1 MFENDMRVIA
11 KLREECENSTSH
23 RCAPH
28 NGQVGEPAQPPEGAL
43 IERLR
48 KAMQP
53 SLSIRAAAK
62 QAGMSGSR
70 WTQIVRGYK
79 QEKSDLRIAVQGPAK
94 TVARMAHV
102 VGATPDQLREVGRPD
117 AAEELDKIVNWKKY
131 VRPGF
136 GAGSLRWRAELEQ
149 KPESE
154 WTLEDHAFKQEEQRE
169 HSLRQRAAEAAGEE
183 WPPPDVPASR
193 PPKGYGLA
201 PRSFEE
207 IFNEWQVAR
216 ARLLNLELEYAI
228 GRNIDP
234 DKAVDELREVL
245 RMVEDTKDGRPWT
258 PPWNPGAEFEE
269 GEEPWKADFWTYT
282 EAVPSPFGTEGHI
295 YQHGTTYNLAEARR
309 RRDLT
314 AQAEEVWEGDVRRQ
328 TATYQERQ
336 GKSADDDAALTPNE
350 AARSGVPGLQV
361 SEVNEHSVKTETVL
375 PDAVYEAGFNTAGE
389 TASPSEEGFFVATGG
404 SSSAIPGLH
413 VEWPKIDV
421 VVDLPEL
428 PDREPVTEGLGPK
441 IDVDVLEGW
450 ADAMDDLH
458 AKLTSLQAVAKSE
471 SASEADP
478 DLAVRAFLTAV
489 DIYVFATRELVREM
503 QAVDLYA
510 SEAQIRTGLVTF
522 EYNIEL
528 AQLYLPTVEVIERS
542 APNKRL
548 KVLPARSAE
557 GLRALIDSLRAA
569 HDAWIDAGLSSEHP
583 ADAMRALA
591 TAARTAPP
599 GYRSPGRAAR
609 DAQDQVGEAGQLTG
623 DDDGVH

>member
-1 MFENDMRVIA
+1 METHEPQWDRLAYYVSAHRARRGMSQKAVTKNGGPSDTTLGKIEAGKWRPQRGVDETLDKLDHGLGWEPGSASRVLA
-11 KLREECENSTSH
+11 
-23 RCAPH
+23 
-28 NGQVGEPAQPPEGAL
+28 GGEPVY
-43 IERLR
+43 RVTRDDMLR
-48 KAMQP
+48 
-53 SLSIRAAAK
+53 R
-62 QAGMSGSR
+62 
-70 WTQIVRGYK
+70 
-79 QEKSDLRIAVQGPAK
+79 
-94 TVARMAHV
+94 
-102 VGATPDQLREVGRPD
+102 
-117 AAEELDKIVNWKKY
+117 
-131 VRPGF
+131 
-136 GAGSLRWRAELEQ
+136 
-149 KPESE
+149 
-154 WTLEDHAFKQEEQRE
+154 
-169 HSLRQRAAEAAGEE
+169 
-183 WPPPDVPASR
+183 VP
-193 PPKGYGLA
+193 
-201 PRSFEE
+201 SFEE
-207 IFNEWQVAR
+207 HRSGFTVVDTSKL
-216 ARLLNLELEYAI
+216 ARLLEAKAKPLHERTAEEQELVARSAEGRRRAEVAARRAVAEEPLVDLVDI
-228 GRNIDP
+228 GRILATEKND
-234 DKAVDELREVL
+234 DDVDAYVRKVESTVVGIMGVDRLTTALDARESERSIIRATRAGILDQFMDEVDRLRVAGIEGRELMRRV
-245 RMVEDTKDGRPWT
+245 
-258 PPWNPGAEFEE
+258 GA
-269 GEEPWKADFWTYT
+269 W
-282 EAVPSPFGTEGHI
+282 
-295 YQHGTTYNLAEARR
+295 L
-309 RRDLT
+309 
-314 AQAEEVWEGDVRRQ
+314 
-328 TATYQERQ
+328 
-336 GKSADDDAALTPNE
+336 DAALTPNE

-428 PDREPVTEGLGPK
+428 PDREPVTEGLAPK